1 MIDRENLWVLD
12 SYSDGILK
20 AGGIWNKIDYEIWP
34 LERSYISSTFCYII
48 VCEALAGS
56 LFCLV
61 FSTSAFSKLLPIIN
75 AKIWR

>member
-34 LERSYISSTFCYII
+34 QERQHISSTFRYII
-48 VCEALAGS
+48 VCEAVAGPF
-56 LFCLV
+56 LCPV
-61 FSTSAFSKLLPIIN
+61 FSTSAFSKLPPIIS
-75 AKIWR
+75 AKI